1 MDARIELDLRAL
13 PAPQPME
20 RALAA
25 ATDLASGAEL
35 VVLTPLM
42 PLPLLNLLDDRG
54 FEVTAT
60 PLRDGGARV
69 VVRRR

>member
-1 MDARIELDLRAL
+1 MAAGIELDLRAL

-25 ATDLASGAEL
+25 ADGLVRGAEL

-42 PLPLLNLLDDRG
+42 PLPLLELLDGRG
-54 FEVTAT
+54 FATTAT
-60 PLRDGGARV
+60 PLPDGGARV

>member
-1 MDARIELDLRAL
+1 MAAGIELDLRAL

-25 ATDLASGAEL
+25 ADGLARGSEL
-35 VVLTPLM
+35 VVLTPLI
-42 PLPLLNLLDDRG
+42 PLPLLELLDGRG
-54 FEVTAT
+54 FDTAAT

>member
-1 MDARIELDLRAL
+1 MADHGELDLRAL

-20 RALAA
+20 RALAEA
-25 ATDLASGAEL
+25 DRLVPGAEL

-42 PLPLLNLLDDRG
+42 PLPLLDLLDACG
-54 FEVTAT
+54 FEAAAT
-60 PLRDGGARV
+60 PLVEGGARV